1 MAAGRGSNDVVQ
13 DNFMGET
20 AREKDAVQDRLTEG
34 EYIGWLGAMSYV
46 GERGRTDR
54 RTDAPPRLELVLLV

>member
-1 MAAGRGSNDVVQ
+1 
-13 DNFMGET
+13 MGET